1 MKRNILVK
9 TESGGYKAIP
19 MEHISDASSGDA
31 NLATGGSW
39 LAVDAEDK
47 LITHL
52 DEQKMSP
59 QKLLAT
65 RFLTFLKEKNLDMV
79 KLQALSK
86 DRQLKIKTEFL
97 EG

>member
-1 MKRNILVK
+1 MKRNILIK

-47 LITHL
+47 LIAHI
-52 DEQKMSP
+52 DEQKMSS

-65 RFLTFLKEKNLDMV
+65 RFLTFLAEKNLNTE
-79 KLQALSK
+79 KLKLLPK
-86 DRQLKIKTEFL
+86 DRQREIKTEFL
-97 EG
+97 KE